1 MAKKIE
7 LKPLREWQEKD
18 GNKILDSVRLYVGSL
33 HVATVEPSK
42 NEPDMWLCRSML
54 DGEIIKT
61 EHGALPLEDHKLAIE
76 LSLKEFINTVLHN
89 YEK

>member
-1 MAKKIE
+1 MAKRIE

-18 GNKILDSVRLYVGSL
+18 GDKILNTVRLYVGNL
-33 HVATVEPSK
+33 HVATVEPAK
-42 NEPDMWLCRSML
+42 HEPDMWLCHSMI

-61 EHGALPLEDHKLAIE
+61 EHEALPLEDHKLAIE
-76 LSLKEFINTVLHN
+76 LSLKEFINKVLHN